1 MNADEGEGNNK
12 EPMQEDGIE
21 MISDDLAHH
30 IPCKQSRSP
39 STVAMDG
46 TLTQNPDPS
55 SMWQAK

>member
-1 MNADEGEGNNK
+1 
-12 EPMQEDGIE
+12 

-30 IPCKQSRSP
+30 IPCKRSRSP

-46 TLTQNPDPS
+46 ALTQNPDPS